1 LNNPSLPTDNA
12 ARARYARLCAAL
24 GGEPPSPIHRAA
36 LARLSAW
43 TDHDDIEALAELI
56 REAIKKEERS

>member
-12 ARARYARLCAAL
+12 ARARYAVLCVAL
-24 GGEPPSPIHRAA
+24 GGEPTSPIHRAV

-43 TDHDDIEALAELI
+43 TDKADVDALAELI
-56 REAIKKEERS
+56 REAIKKEEAP